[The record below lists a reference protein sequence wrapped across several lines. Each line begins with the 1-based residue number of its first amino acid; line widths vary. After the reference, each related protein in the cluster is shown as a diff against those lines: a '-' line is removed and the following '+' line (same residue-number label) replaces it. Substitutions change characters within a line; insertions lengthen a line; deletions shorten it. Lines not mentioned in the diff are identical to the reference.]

1 MKLTINIDT
10 KDIITVTHSDDGR
23 ACISLAIGN
32 NVEIQLT
39 VEELA
44 DDVIDMM
51 MEDELYDEIS

>member
-1 MKLTINIDT
+1 MKFTIDIDPGNILA
-10 KDIITVTHSDDGR
+10 VTHADDGR

-39 VEELA
+39 VEEKA

-51 MEDELYDEIS
+51 E